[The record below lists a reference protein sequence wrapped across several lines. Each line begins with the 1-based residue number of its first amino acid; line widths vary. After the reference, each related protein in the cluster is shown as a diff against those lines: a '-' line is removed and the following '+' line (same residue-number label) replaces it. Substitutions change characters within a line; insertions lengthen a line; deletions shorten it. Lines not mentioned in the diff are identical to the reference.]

1 MHSHNDKKMIAITLT
16 QKQIDDL
23 NELLVQIKTIQAVN
37 NFKVFNQEVLF
48 NLEHKIIESLNRQ
61 EDYITPNQ
69 EQLKQFFNAGKKYG
83 MDIEFSIENGR
94 DVTALNF
101 DEFFKKTFK

>member
-1 MHSHNDKKMIAITLT
+1 MLAITLT
-16 QKQIDDL
+16 QEQINDL
-23 NELLVQIKTIQAVN
+23 NELLIQIKTIQALN
-37 NFKVFNQEVLF
+37 NFKVFDKEVLF
-48 NLEHKIIESLNRQ
+48 NLEHRIMPSINRQ
-61 EDYITPNQ
+61 EDYTTPNK